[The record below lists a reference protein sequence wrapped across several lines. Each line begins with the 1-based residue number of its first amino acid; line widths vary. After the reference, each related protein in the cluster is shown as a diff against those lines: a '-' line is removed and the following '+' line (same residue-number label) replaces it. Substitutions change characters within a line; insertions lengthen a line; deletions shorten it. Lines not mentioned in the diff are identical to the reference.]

1 MNLSLISKNLRKY
14 PVLVVCGLMV
24 PLSLVLL
31 SMRAP
36 KIQFYEDEQA
46 SLEKRWND
54 IQTNVERSNSL
65 SEDIE
70 DLNSGLSRIQSR
82 LMNVDEV
89 ASNYEF
95 FYGLERQ
102 SGIKVERFSLGL
114 PFDGS
119 GLPIGKAKLSH
130 FSAVP
135 CQVSMSG
142 SIQEILNFMDLLD
155 RQDFIVHMDLLNV
168 VKPTTGSGRTE
179 GNTLSAQLRCYVLA
193 SKDE

>member
-14 PVLVVCGLMV
+14 PVLFVCGLII

-31 SMRAP
+31 YMRAP
-36 KIQFYEDEQA
+36 RIQFYEAEQIR
-46 SLEKRWND
+46 LEKQWHD

-65 SEDIE
+65 SSDIE
-70 DLNSGLSRIQSR
+70 QLNSGLEKIQSR
-82 LMNVDEV
+82 LMKVEDV
-89 ASNYEF
+89 AANYET

-102 SGIKVERFSLGL
+102 SGASVDRFSLGA

-119 GLPIGKAKLSH
+119 GLPIGKTNMRH

-135 CQVSMSG
+135 CDVVMKG
-142 SIQEILNFMDLLD
+142 SIQQILSFMDLLD
-155 RQDFIVHMDLLNV
+155 RQEFIVHMNLLNITR
-168 VKPTTGSGRTE
+168 PTTVSGASE
-179 GNTLSAQLRCYVLA
+179 GENLNATMRCYVLA